1 MKTFKVYFEF
11 FGRKMHT
18 TVQAQNEYDAMESI
32 KKRIIFHKV
41 EPSDPSVDA
50 LKDFFGFK

>member
-11 FGRKMHT
+11 FGRKMQT
-18 TVQAQNEYDAMESI
+18 TVHANNEYEAMESI
-32 KKRIIFHKV
+32 RKKVIFHKF
-41 EPSDPSVDA
+41 EPLDPSADF